1 MALAVVVVSLG
12 VLAAARRG
20 KGESEKQAWRVI
32 IGGLGAVAVG
42 SLSEYGIPE
51 RVMDAGFGFGL
62 ELLGFLTVAFGT
74 VVLGRAVRREAGVG
88 RIPSLAVALV
98 GPFGIL
104 AGTALVGHLP
114 SGPALLLVVAEIIIG
129 TVGLPNPIHP

>member
-1 MALAVVVVSLG
+1 MRPTRSHPKVALFAQVTAGWLQSGCTTQRHGVVFGVALAVVVVSLG

-74 VVLGRAVRREAGVG
+74 VVLGRPFAVRQEWDVSR
-88 RIPSLAVALV
+88 LWQ
-98 GPFGIL
+98 
-104 AGTALVGHLP
+104 
-114 SGPALLLVVAEIIIG
+114 
-129 TVGLPNPIHP
+129 